1 VILLSEVEIYESLF
15 TQAIGVEALTGALAP
30 NFVAISA
37 SMKETHNVLTKTEK
51 QVIVGLYLGL
61 ASKEIAK
68 ARSSSS
74 RTIEVHIA
82 TIKQKLNVK
91 KLSGILLST
100 LFENCLEEG
109 FD

>member
-1 VILLSEVEIYESLF
+1 MKIYESLF
-15 TQAIGVEALTGALAP
+15 TKQVSAESLTAVLGHDFFDKLSINKDSP
-30 NFVAISA
+30 N
-37 SMKETHNVLTKTEK
+37 MLTKTEK

-61 ASKEIAK
+61 AAKEIAK
-68 ARSSSS
+68 VRSSSS

-91 KLSGILLST
+91 KLSGIFLST
-100 LFENCLEEG
+100 LFEKCLEEG